1 MMNFLGYAVD
11 YDSSIIVTFAQ
22 IKQPYFSRSKKANQ
36 NMYNANGDLEFVL
49 IDTDDNEYDKGVE
62 VASNGVVKTLDGKSI
77 FEGMQDIKE
86 AYMKK
91 DPIVTKPYHILYNNT
106 EKSVVG
112 MIFPIVSGDDKVI
125 GVLGAL
131 IDMDILSQKVFNP
144 KHALYKNS
152 ERFLANRYGSLV
164 LYPDLNMLGEPISKV
179 IGSKATQEIMS
190 LEYHPESGA
199 KDNSE
204 IIEMKSKTGNK
215 GLASVFKFEI
225 WDNVVW
231 TMVSF
236 VPYDEVLEELYSVKY
251 VIIITVVVL
260 TLFIILMIIGYAKFY
275 LQSDIEKIYV
285 GLENFFSFLD
295 HKTNKIEYIAIDKK
309 DEFGKMAYKINEVVK
324 DIENHS
330 LQDKAAITDA
340 IEAVNQVERGDLKV
354 RLIEKPYNPQLIK
367 LQEIL
372 NNLLEVLQTKI
383 GGNMNEIQNLFEQYK
398 NLDFRNNIPNAEG
411 NIESIANMLG
421 NEIRKMLKDSKVFAT
436 NLHDRSNSLEEN
448 VNKLTV
454 GTTQQAQALTQT
466 AASLEQITASMQ
478 SMKGRMNEVLQQGE
492 EIKNIVAI
500 ISDIANQT
508 NLLALNAAIEAA
520 RAGEHGRGFAVVA
533 DEVRKLAE
541 RTQKSLSEIEA
552 NTNILSQGINEVSET
567 INQQAQGVTQINEAV
582 IQLESSTHQSQEVAK
597 HSQEIS
603 QVVHQI
609 AEQILTDANKK
620 QF

>member
-1 MMNFLGYAVD
+1 MTKNKIRFSIMMNFLGYAVD

-179 IGSKATQEIMS
+179 IGSKAAQEIMS

-231 TMVSF
+231 
-236 VPYDEVLEELYSVKY
+236 
-251 VIIITVVVL
+251 
-260 TLFIILMIIGYAKFY
+260 
-275 LQSDIEKIYV
+275 
-285 GLENFFSFLD
+285 
-295 HKTNKIEYIAIDKK
+295 
-309 DEFGKMAYKINEVVK
+309 
-324 DIENHS
+324 
-330 LQDKAAITDA
+330 
-340 IEAVNQVERGDLKV
+340 
-354 RLIEKPYNPQLIK
+354 
-367 LQEIL
+367 
-372 NNLLEVLQTKI
+372 
-383 GGNMNEIQNLFEQYK
+383 
-398 NLDFRNNIPNAEG
+398 
-411 NIESIANMLG
+411 
-421 NEIRKMLKDSKVFAT
+421 
-436 NLHDRSNSLEEN
+436 
-448 VNKLTV
+448 
-454 GTTQQAQALTQT
+454 
-466 AASLEQITASMQ
+466 
-478 SMKGRMNEVLQQGE
+478 
-492 EIKNIVAI
+492 
-500 ISDIANQT
+500 
-508 NLLALNAAIEAA
+508 
-520 RAGEHGRGFAVVA
+520 
-533 DEVRKLAE
+533 
-541 RTQKSLSEIEA
+541 
-552 NTNILSQGINEVSET
+552 
-567 INQQAQGVTQINEAV
+567 
-582 IQLESSTHQSQEVAK
+582 
-597 HSQEIS
+597 
-603 QVVHQI
+603 
-609 AEQILTDANKK
+609 
-620 QF
+620 

>member
-1 MMNFLGYAVD
+1 
-11 YDSSIIVTFAQ
+11 
-22 IKQPYFSRSKKANQ
+22 
-36 NMYNANGDLEFVL
+36 
-49 IDTDDNEYDKGVE
+49 
-62 VASNGVVKTLDGKSI
+62 
-77 FEGMQDIKE
+77 
-86 AYMKK
+86 
-91 DPIVTKPYHILYNNT
+91 
-106 EKSVVG
+106 
-112 MIFPIVSGDDKVI
+112 
-125 GVLGAL
+125 
-131 IDMDILSQKVFNP
+131 
-144 KHALYKNS
+144 
-152 ERFLANRYGSLV
+152 
-164 LYPDLNMLGEPISKV
+164 
-179 IGSKATQEIMS
+179 
-190 LEYHPESGA
+190 
-199 KDNSE
+199 
-204 IIEMKSKTGNK
+204 
-215 GLASVFKFEI
+215 
-225 WDNVVW
+225 
-231 TMVSF
+231 MVSF